1 LDKGQE
7 EGWVSLAT
15 TRKKIRKNKRV
26 KCEETE
32 KKEEEEEKGSLAE
45 ETRNPLL
52 APEKP
57 STDRSPME
65 MEVPPHV
72 DTAASFSAVVASDWR
87 LHLTMVSTNTRV
99 SSGVLPGG
107 TSTM

>member
-1 LDKGQE
+1 MG
-7 EGWVSLAT
+7 VS
-15 TRKKIRKNKRV
+15 RNNEKKIRKNKRV
-26 KCEETE
+26 KCEEIE
-32 KKEEEEEKGSLAE
+32 KKEEEEEKGSRAE
-45 ETRNPLL
+45 ETRNPDLL
-52 APEKP
+52 PPEKP
-57 STDRSPME
+57 SIDRRSPME

>member
-1 LDKGQE
+1 MG
-7 EGWVSLAT
+7 VS
-15 TRKKIRKNKRV
+15 RNNEKKIRKNKRV
-26 KCEETE
+26 KCEEIE
-32 KKEEEEEKGSLAE
+32 KKEEEEEKGSRAE

-72 DTAASFSAVVASDWR
+72 DTAASTGSR
-87 LHLTMVSTNTRV
+87 T
-99 SSGVLPGG
+99 
-107 TSTM
+107 TSR

>member
-1 LDKGQE
+1 MG
-7 EGWVSLAT
+7 VS
-15 TRKKIRKNKRV
+15 RNNEKKIRKNKRV
-26 KCEETE
+26 KCEEIE
-32 KKEEEEEKGSLAE
+32 KKEEEEEKGSRAE